1 MNSEESRLNDYKEK
15 TKIDGEELV
24 RKVFPKRVFEMEEIL
39 ASDLFIVDG
48 KRVHSEVNVPYP
60 VNFRSFLNSGGDTD
74 SVGLNNKNNNNDTN
88 NDDIDELMN
97 ERKLRMPIKNAYI
110 YSLPNGCISYNKH
123 IKDMIERAKPCLT
136 QLMIE
141 AQIVRLWVQ
150 FNIPRIEDGNNF
162 GVGIQEEILAEA
174 SSIERDACSFLD
186 QVTRYYVSRGK
197 LVGKVAK
204 FPHIEDYRECI
215 RDMDEKQAITMRYII
230 MEIRNH
236 YATLHDIIIKNL
248 DRIKVPR
255 SNNAIN
261 MY

>member
-1 MNSEESRLNDYKEK
+1 MNTEVGRLNAYKEK
-15 TKIDGEELV
+15 TKVDGEELV
-24 RKVFPKRVFEMEEIL
+24 LNVFPKRVFEMEDIL
-39 ASDLFIVDG
+39 ASDMFFLEG
-48 KRVHSEVNVPYP
+48 KYVHSDVNIPYP
-60 VNFRSFLNSGGDTD
+60 INPHNSLHPGDDMDSGLTNATDKLTNDKQQFPSKGSF
-74 SVGLNNKNNNNDTN
+74 VY
-88 NDDIDELMN
+88 
-97 ERKLRMPIKNAYI
+97 A
-110 YSLPNGCISYNKH
+110 LPNGSVSYNKH
-123 IKDMIERAKPCLT
+123 IKAMIEKTKPCLT

-141 AQIVRLWVQ
+141 AQLVRLWVQ

-162 GVGIQEEILAEA
+162 GVGIQEEILGEA
-174 SSIERDACSFLD
+174 SGIERDACTFLD
-186 QVTRYYVSRGK
+186 QVTRYYASRGK

-204 FPHIEDYRECI
+204 YPHIEDYRECI

-248 DRIKVPR
+248 DRIKMPR

>member
-1 MNSEESRLNDYKEK
+1 MNTEESRLNAYKEK
-15 TKIDGEELV
+15 TKVDGEELV
-24 RKVFPKRVFEMEEIL
+24 RNVFPKRVFEMEDIL
-39 ASDLFIVDG
+39 ASEMFFLDG
-48 KRVHSEVNVPYP
+48 EHVHSGVDIPYP
-60 VNFRSFLNSGGDTD
+60 INSHNHLNSGAMD
-74 SVGLNNKNNNNDTN
+74 SGLNN
-88 NDDIDELMN
+88 DIDKVVN
-97 ERKLRMPIKNAYI
+97 EKPHFPSKGSFVYAF
-110 YSLPNGCISYNKH
+110 PNGYVSYNKH
-123 IKDMIERAKPCLT
+123 IKAMIERTKPCLT

-141 AQIVRLWVQ
+141 AQLVRLWVQ

-162 GVGIQEEILAEA
+162 GVGIQEEILGEA
-174 SSIERDACSFLD
+174 SSIERDACTFLD
-186 QVTRYYVSRGK
+186 QVTRYYASRGK

-204 FPHIEDYRECI
+204 YPHIEDYRECI

-248 DRIKVPR
+248 DRIKMPR

>member
-1 MNSEESRLNDYKEK
+1 MTTEENRLHDYKEK
-15 TKIDGEELV
+15 TKVDGEDLV
-24 RKVFPKRVFEMEEIL
+24 RNVFPKRVFEMEEIL
-39 ASDLFIVDG
+39 SSEMFTLDG
-48 KRVHSEVNVPYP
+48 KHVHSDVNIPYP
-60 VNFRSFLNSGGDTD
+60 NEWVTNSSSCGDT
-74 SVGLNNKNNNNDTN
+74 GLRHFNELDNAMNDGGNGLSGCTVF
-88 NDDIDELMN
+88 
-97 ERKLRMPIKNAYI
+97 A
-110 YSLPNGCISYNKH
+110 LPNGRVSYNQF
-123 IKDMIERAKPCLT
+123 IKAMIERTKPCLT

-141 AQIVRLWVQ
+141 AQLVRLWVQ

-162 GVGIQEEILAEA
+162 GVGIQEEVLSEA
-174 SSIERDACSFLD
+174 SSIERDACTFLD
-186 QVTRYYVSRGK
+186 QVTRYYASRGK

-204 FPHIEDYRECI
+204 YPHIDDYRECI

-248 DRIKVPR
+248 DRIKTPR